1 MSSLLMPLL
10 QVVAAQAARV
20 AAIDAENA
28 YLREEIRR
36 LEAEHEQAVHR
47 LEVRRSGGQ
56 RNADRGVLTRDEL
69 RRVERENLTRAL
81 ERCRWRVFGPRG
93 AAALL
98 GMKPTTLASRI
109 KALGM
114 TRPARR
120 LPTPGIPEF

>member
-1 MSSLLMPLL
+1 MSSLLTLLL
-10 QVVAAQAARV
+10 QTVAAQAERIAV
-20 AAIDAENA
+20 IEAENA
-28 YLREEIRR
+28 YLREEVRRIEAEREQAAHR
-36 LEAEHEQAVHR
+36 LEAR
-47 LEVRRSGGQ
+47 GSGGQ
-56 RNADRGVLTRDEL
+56 RNLDGGVLTREEL

-114 TRPARR
+114 TRPVRR
-120 LPTPGIPEF
+120 SPTPGIPEF